1 MLYKLTDACPVILSD
16 PLPYYGMECVVCG
29 HGRDWGN
36 RDCCV
41 VCCFAVML
49 FLIVCVCVV
58 CRGLFSIVCVCVV
71 CVYMYY
77 YILQRGWCLSKLF
90 FQGGK
95 KYFTCP
101 HIPPLLE
108 H

>member
-58 CRGLFSIVCVCVV
+58 CRGLFTIVCVCVV
-71 CVYMYY
+71 CMCGVYECVCVCVCECVRVCVCVCARVYE
-77 YILQRGWCLSKLF
+77 IGR
-90 FQGGK
+90 
-95 KYFTCP
+95 
-101 HIPPLLE
+101 
-108 H
+108 